1 MLHAFFKCQCL
12 AFKYLTFTAYSI
24 CHRFEEVKGKLHQN
38 KEEIL
43 KFMAPNGMVANL
55 LKTKLLV
62 MNKNKEEIVKIK
74 VGESYIVQEQVAKL
88 LGVMVDDEM
97 GWKEQVH

>member
-1 MLHAFFKCQCL
+1 
-12 AFKYLTFTAYSI
+12 
-24 CHRFEEVKGKLHQN
+24 
-38 KEEIL
+38 
-43 KFMAPNGMVANL
+43 MAPNGLVANL